1 MVIFSALSEER
12 YSVHFVGFLLMITS
26 SSSTRLSLIGI
37 GTSVLIAITNE
48 RKVDK
53 IDDIA

>member
-1 MVIFSALSEER
+1 
-12 YSVHFVGFLLMITS
+12 MITS

>member
-1 MVIFSALSEER
+1 MVKFSALSEER
-12 YSVHFVGFLLMITS
+12 YSVHFVGFLFMITS

-48 RKVDK
+48 RKIDK